1 MTIVV
6 RVARRTIAGMTPLD
20 DPVRAAL
27 TGPQAHL
34 AVTVENAIRFR
45 PDVAPFMA
53 PTADAWRVVSSFE
66 VVQMTAGRELGER
79 APEILAL
86 GDADVPE
93 MLELTQL
100 TNPGPFLRA
109 HDRDGRLH
117 RRPRRRQAGR
127 DGRRALPRPRLD
139 RDQRRLHRA
148 HAPRPGLATRL
159 LRAVA
164 AGIEARGE
172 RVFLHVV
179 ATNTGAIRLYEA
191 LGFSIRG
198 RRTVGAIVPS
208 GHEGQD
214 GADAVPHGVALLAG
228 PPAGAVQPQVTDQA

>member
-1 MTIVV
+1 
-6 RVARRTIAGMTPLD
+6 MTPLD

-66 VVQMTAGRELGER
+66 VVQMTAGSELGR
-79 APEILAL
+79 PAPEAVAL

-93 MLELTQL
+93 MLALTRL
-100 TNPGPFLRA
+100 TNPGPFL
-109 HDRDGRLH
+109 GRTIEMGDYIGVREGSELVAMAGERFHVPGWTEISAVCTAPTH
-117 RRPRRRQAGR
+117 RGR
-127 DGRRALPRPRLD
+127 
-139 RDQRRLHRA
+139 
-148 HAPRPGLATRL
+148 GLATRL

-172 RVFLHVV
+172 GVFLHVV

-214 GADAVPHGVALLAG
+214 GADAVPHGVALIAG
-228 PPAGAVQPQVTDQA
+228 PPTGAMQPEVTDQA

>member
-1 MTIVV
+1 MYEYD
-6 RVARRTIAGMTPLD
+6 RRRMTPLD

-34 AVTVENAIRFR
+34 AIAVENAIRFR

-53 PTADAWRVVSSFE
+53 PTADAWRVVASFE
-66 VVQMTAGRELGER
+66 VVQMTAGRGLGER
-79 APEILAL
+79 GDEIVAL
-86 GDADVPE
+86 GDGDVPE
-93 MLELTQL
+93 MLALTKL
-100 TNPGPFLRA
+100 TNPGPFLQRTIEMG
-109 HDRDGRLH
+109 DYIGVRDGGKLVAMAGERFRVDGWTEISAVCTAPTH
-117 RRPRRRQAGR
+117 RGQ
-127 DGRRALPRPRLD
+127 
-139 RDQRRLHRA
+139 
-148 HAPRPGLATRL
+148 GLATKL

-172 RVFLHVV
+172 GVFLHVV

-228 PPAGAVQPQVTDQA
+228 PPA

>member
-1 MTIVV
+1 M
-6 RVARRTIAGMTPLD
+6 MPLD

-66 VVQMTAGRELGER
+66 VVQMTATRALGER
-79 APEILAL
+79 CEFLAL
-86 GDADVPE
+86 GDDDVPE
-93 MLELTQL
+93 MLELTRL
-100 TNPGPFLRA
+100 TNPGPFLPRTIEMG
-109 HDRDGRLH
+109 DYIGVRDGGRLVAMAGERFHVEGWTEISAVCTAPTH
-117 RRPRRRQAGR
+117 RGR
-127 DGRRALPRPRLD
+127 
-139 RDQRRLHRA
+139 
-148 HAPRPGLATRL
+148 GLATKL
-159 LRAVA
+159 LRAGA

-179 ATNTGAIRLYEA
+179 ASNTGAIRLYEA

-208 GHEGQD
+208 GHEGQH
-214 GADAVPHGVALLAG
+214 GADAVPHGVALLTG
-228 PPAGAVQPQVTDQA
+228 PPA

>member
-1 MTIVV
+1 
-6 RVARRTIAGMTPLD
+6 MTPLD
-20 DPVRAAL
+20 DPVFAAL

-34 AVTVENAIRFR
+34 AVTVENALRFR

-66 VVQMTAGRELGER
+66 VVQMTAGSKLGEP
-79 APEILAL
+79 APEALAL

-93 MLELTQL
+93 MLALTQL
-100 TNPGPFLRA
+100 TNPGPFLERTIEMG
-109 HDRDGRLH
+109 DYIGVRDAGKLVAMAGERFHVPGWTEISAVCTAPTH
-117 RRPRRRQAGR
+117 RGQ
-127 DGRRALPRPRLD
+127 
-139 RDQRRLHRA
+139 
-148 HAPRPGLATRL
+148 GLATRL

-172 RVFLHVV
+172 GVFLHVV

-208 GHEGQD
+208 D
-214 GADAVPHGVALLAG
+214 GTDAVPHGVALITG
-228 PPAGAVQPQVTDQA
+228 PPAGAAPQATDRG

>member
-1 MTIVV
+1 
-6 RVARRTIAGMTPLD
+6 MTPLD

-27 TGPQAHL
+27 TGPQAAL

-66 VVQMTAGRELGER
+66 VVQMTAGGELGER
-79 APEILAL
+79 AAESVAL
-86 GDADVPE
+86 GDDDVPE
-93 MLELTQL
+93 MLELTRL
-100 TNPGPFLRA
+100 TNPGPFLPRTIEMG
-109 HDRDGRLH
+109 DYIGVRDGDRLVAMAGERFRVPGWTEISAVCTAPSH
-117 RRPRRRQAGR
+117 RGQ
-127 DGRRALPRPRLD
+127 
-139 RDQRRLHRA
+139 
-148 HAPRPGLATRL
+148 GLATKL

-214 GADAVPHGVALLAG
+214 GADAVAHGVALLAG

>member
-1 MTIVV
+1 
-6 RVARRTIAGMTPLD
+6 MTPLD

-34 AVTVENAIRFR
+34 AVTVSNAIRFR

-66 VVQMTAGRELGER
+66 VVQMTAEVELGEP
-79 APEILAL
+79 APDAIGL
-86 GDADVPE
+86 GDDDVPE
-93 MLELTQL
+93 MLALTKL
-100 TNPGPFLRA
+100 TNPGPFLPRTIEMG
-109 HDRDGRLH
+109 DYIGVREGGRLVAMAGERFRVPGWTEISAVCTAPTH
-117 RRPRRRQAGR
+117 RGQ
-127 DGRRALPRPRLD
+127 
-139 RDQRRLHRA
+139 
-148 HAPRPGLATRL
+148 GLATRL

-164 AGIEARGE
+164 AGIEERGE

-179 ATNTGAIRLYEA
+179 ATNAGAIRLYEA

-208 GHEGQD
+208 GHEGED

-228 PPAGAVQPQVTDQA
+228 APAGAVQPQVADQA

>member
-1 MTIVV
+1 
-6 RVARRTIAGMTPLD
+6 MTPLD

-34 AVTVENAIRFR
+34 AVTVEHALRFR

-66 VVQMTAGRELGER
+66 VVQMVADVALGER
-79 APEILAL
+79 GEGFLAL
-86 GDADVPE
+86 GDDDVPE
-93 MLELTQL
+93 MLELTRR
-100 TNPGPFLRA
+100 TNPGPFLPRTIEMG
-109 HDRDGRLH
+109 DYIGVRDGGALVAMAGERFRVPGWTEISAVCTAPTH
-117 RRPRRRQAGR
+117 RGQ
-127 DGRRALPRPRLD
+127 
-139 RDQRRLHRA
+139 
-148 HAPRPGLATRL
+148 GLATKL

-179 ATNTGAIRLYEA
+179 ASNAGAIRLYEA
-191 LGFSIRG
+191 LGFSVRG

-228 PPAGAVQPQVTDQA
+228 PPA

>member
-1 MTIVV
+1 
-6 RVARRTIAGMTPLD
+6 MTPLD

-34 AVTVENAIRFR
+34 AVEVENALRFR

-66 VVQMTAGRELGER
+66 VVQMTAGRALGER
-79 APEILAL
+79 GPEILPL

-93 MLELTQL
+93 MLALTRL
-100 TNPGPFLRA
+100 TNPGPFLERTIEMG
-109 HDRDGRLH
+109 DYVGVRDGGKLVAMAGERFRVPGWTEISAVCTAPTH
-117 RRPRRRQAGR
+117 RGQ
-127 DGRRALPRPRLD
+127 
-139 RDQRRLHRA
+139 
-148 HAPRPGLATRL
+148 GLATRL

-172 RVFLHVV
+172 RIFLHVV
-179 ATNTGAIRLYEA
+179 AGNTGAIRLYEA

-208 GHEGQD
+208 GQD

-228 PPAGAVQPQVTDQA
+228 ALYSSL

>member
-1 MTIVV
+1 
-6 RVARRTIAGMTPLD
+6 MTPLD

-34 AVTVENAIRFR
+34 AVTVEHAIRFR

-53 PTADAWRVVSSFE
+53 PTADAWRVVASFE
-66 VVQMTAGRELGER
+66 VVQMTAGRALGE
-79 APEILAL
+79 PGGEFLAL
-86 GDADVPE
+86 GDDDVPE
-93 MLELTQL
+93 MLDLTRR
-100 TNPGPFLRA
+100 TNPGPFLPRTIEMG
-109 HDRDGRLH
+109 DYIGVRDGGELVAMAGERFHVPGWTEISAVCTAPTH
-117 RRPRRRQAGR
+117 RGQ
-127 DGRRALPRPRLD
+127 
-139 RDQRRLHRA
+139 
-148 HAPRPGLATRL
+148 GLATRL

-172 RVFLHVV
+172 GVFLHVV

-214 GADAVPHGVALLAG
+214 GADAVPHGVALIAS
-228 PPAGAVQPQVTDQA
+228 PPTGAMQPEVTDQA

>member
-1 MTIVV
+1 
-6 RVARRTIAGMTPLD
+6 MTPLD
-20 DPVRAAL
+20 DPVRTAL

-66 VVQMTAGRELGER
+66 VVQMTAGVRLGEP
-79 APEILAL
+79 APEALAL
-86 GDADVPE
+86 SDADVPE
-93 MLELTQL
+93 MLALTQL
-100 TNPGPFLRA
+100 TNPGPFLPRTIEMG
-109 HDRDGRLH
+109 DYIGIRDGGELVAMAGERFHVPGWTEISAVCTAPTH
-117 RRPRRRQAGR
+117 RGQ
-127 DGRRALPRPRLD
+127 
-139 RDQRRLHRA
+139 
-148 HAPRPGLATRL
+148 GLATRL

-172 RVFLHVV
+172 GVFLHVV

-214 GADAVPHGVALLAG
+214 GADAVPHGVALIAS
-228 PPAGAVQPQVTDQA
+228 PPTGAMQPEVTDQA

>member
-1 MTIVV
+1 M
-6 RVARRTIAGMTPLD
+6 RS
-20 DPVRAAL
+20 AL

-34 AVTVENAIRFR
+34 AVAVENALRFR

-66 VVQMTAGRELGER
+66 VVQMTAGHALGQRGPEIIALGE
-79 APEILAL
+79 
-86 GDADVPE
+86 ADVPE
-93 MLELTQL
+93 MLALTRL
-100 TNPGPFLRA
+100 TNPGPFLERTIEMG
-109 HDRDGRLH
+109 DYIGVRDGGKLVTMAGERFRVPGWTEISAVCTAPTH
-117 RRPRRRQAGR
+117 RGQ
-127 DGRRALPRPRLD
+127 
-139 RDQRRLHRA
+139 
-148 HAPRPGLATRL
+148 GLATRL

-172 RVFLHVV
+172 GVFLHVV
-179 ATNTGAIRLYEA
+179 SSNVGAIRLYES

-208 GHEGQD
+208 HHEGQD

-228 PPAGAVQPQVTDQA
+228 PPARTVQPQVADQA

>member
-1 MTIVV
+1 
-6 RVARRTIAGMTPLD
+6 MTPLD

-27 TGPQAHL
+27 TGPQAYL
-34 AVTVENAIRFR
+34 AVTVANAIRFR

-66 VVQMTAGRELGER
+66 VVQMTAGSKLGEP
-79 APEILAL
+79 APEALAL

-93 MLELTQL
+93 MLALTQL
-100 TNPGPFLRA
+100 TNPGPFLPRTIEMG
-109 HDRDGRLH
+109 DYIGVRDGSELVAMAGERFRVPGWTEISAVCTAPTH
-117 RRPRRRQAGR
+117 RGQ
-127 DGRRALPRPRLD
+127 
-139 RDQRRLHRA
+139 
-148 HAPRPGLATRL
+148 GLATRL

-172 RVFLHVV
+172 GVFLHVV

-198 RRTVGAIVPS
+198 RRTVGAIVPAN
-208 GHEGQD
+208 GT
-214 GADAVPHGVALLAG
+214 DAVPHGVALITAPQEG
-228 PPAGAVQPQVTDQA
+228 RNPPTAAARGRP

>member
-1 MTIVV
+1 
-6 RVARRTIAGMTPLD
+6 MTPLD

-34 AVTVENAIRFR
+34 AVAIENALRFR
-45 PDVAPFMA
+45 PDVAPFIA
-53 PTADAWRVVSSFE
+53 PTSDDWTVLGSFE
-66 VVQMTAGRELGER
+66 VVQMTAGRALGER
-79 APEILAL
+79 VPEILAL

-93 MLELTQL
+93 MLELTAL
-100 TNPGPFLRA
+100 TNPGPFLERTIEMG
-109 HDRDGRLH
+109 DYVGIRDGATLVAMAGERFRVPGWTEISAVCTAPTH
-117 RRPRRRQAGR
+117 RGQ
-127 DGRRALPRPRLD
+127 
-139 RDQRRLHRA
+139 
-148 HAPRPGLATRL
+148 GLATRV

-172 RVFLHVV
+172 GVFLHVV
-179 ATNTGAIRLYEA
+179 STNAGAIRLYES

-198 RRTVGAIVPS
+198 RRTVGAIAPS

-228 PPAGAVQPQVTDQA
+228 PPAGTVQPQVADQG

>member
-1 MTIVV
+1 
-6 RVARRTIAGMTPLD
+6 MTPLD

-45 PDVAPFMA
+45 EDVAPFMA
-53 PTADAWRVVSSFE
+53 PTADAWRVVSSFD
-66 VVQMTAGRELGER
+66 VVQMTAGVELGEP
-79 APEILAL
+79 APDAIAL
-86 GDADVPE
+86 GDDDVPE
-93 MLELTQL
+93 MLALTQR
-100 TNPGPFLRA
+100 TNPGPFLPRTIEMGRFIGV
-109 HDRDGRLH
+109 RDGGALVAMAGERFRVPGWTEISAVCTAPTH
-117 RRPRRRQAGR
+117 RGQ
-127 DGRRALPRPRLD
+127 
-139 RDQRRLHRA
+139 
-148 HAPRPGLATRL
+148 GLATRL

-179 ATNTGAIRLYEA
+179 ATNAGAIRLYEA

-214 GADAVPHGVALLAG
+214 GADPVPHGVALIAST
-228 PPAGAVQPQVTDQA
+228 PA